1 MHINSGTSIVAA
13 SAPAADVQIDMLGR
27 FELKL
32 QIRRLIGHFRCF
44 SVSNFI
50 VTTLPALGSSGEMR
64 I

>member
-13 SAPAADVQIDMLGR
+13 SAPADVQIDMLGR